1 MKTKRSSD
9 NINNIHAESK
19 HSDSLLSSIIESPD
33 NIVIFALDR
42 DYGYTAFNTN
52 HKLTIKKIWDA
63 DIEIGMNMLEIIKAP
78 QDQKKAKHN
87 FDRVLNGE
95 RFTLIEEYGEPPNRF
110 YYENIYNPIFDDTHK
125 VTGLSVFLTDI
136 TEKKKTEDELNK
148 YRNQLEDLVVQRTQ
162 ELVAAKYKLEQDI
175 ADLNQAEETLAKSE
189 QRYRSLYE
197 DSLAATYTSTLSGNI
212 LDCNENFVHIM
223 GYKSPDEI
231 IGKKSQD
238 LYFSSNDRKQFLSD
252 LTEHNQLIT
261 YESRMKRKDGQEV
274 WIMEN
279 VSLLDQDTIQGTMF
293 DITEHRKTVVAL
305 GESEERFRSLFENAT
320 IGLYRTTPDGQ
331 ILLANPALVHMLG
344 YTTYEELCNRNLD
357 KEGFEGRYSRG
368 EFIDRIDKEGQ
379 ISGLESTWKKSDGT
393 WIHIR
398 ESAKVSRD
406 EEGSIRYYEGTVEDI
421 TERKKSE
428 VELKQSNTN
437 FKNIYNLTSDAIF
450 IKDENLRILEVNK
463 AAEELFGF
471 TREELLGVPE
481 KTLGDK
487 TKNDYKLVDKYVEKA
502 LNGVSQRFEWWGLKM
517 DGTSFPEEIL
527 INVTVFNGRNILLFT
542 IRDMT
547 ERKRVEKEL
556 SNYRNRLE
564 EMVTAR
570 TAELESF
577 AYSVSHDL
585 RAPLRA
591 IGGFSQIFMDE
602 YEDQLD
608 DEGKRL
614 QKIITDATCKMDAL
628 INDIL
633 TLSRLGMRE
642 MANQKVD
649 MAKLVE
655 DAKNQVMAE
664 VTERTIRWKIHK
676 LPPVQGDRSLLHQA
690 MINMITNAV
699 KFTRPQKKTVIEIGC
714 QTEANGSTYYVKDNG
729 VGINME
735 YSNQLFKV
743 FQRQHSD
750 EEFEGTGIGLAIVH
764 RIISRHNG
772 RVWADGEVDKGA
784 TFYFWLPNR

>member
-1 MKTKRSSD
+1 MKTKQSSD
-9 NINNIHAESK
+9 NTNHKHVESK
-19 HSDSLLSSIIESPD
+19 HADSLLSSIIESPD
-33 NIVIFALDR
+33 NMVIFALDR

-78 QDQKKAKHN
+78 EDKKKAKHN

-162 ELVAAKYKLEQDI
+162 ELVAAKNKLEQDI
-175 ADLNQAEETLAKSE
+175 TDLKQAEETLAKSE

-197 DSLAATYTSTLSGNI
+197 DSLAATYTSTLGGNI
-212 LDCNENFVHIM
+212 LDCNENFVHIL
-223 GYKSPDEI
+223 GYKSSDEI

-344 YTTYEELCNRNLD
+344 YSTYEELCNRNLD

-368 EFIDRIDKEGQ
+368 EFIDRIEQEGQ

-398 ESAKVSRD
+398 ESVKASRD

-421 TERKKSE
+421 TERKQTEEALWESEKKFKEIATSIPGVVYQFTVKSDGSYAFPYIDDSCDKFFHHKAKA
-428 VELKQSNTN
+428 VEADPNLIFNMIPPNELQS
-437 FKNIYNLTSDAIF
+437 F
-450 IKDENLRILEVNK
+450 IDSIGE
-463 AAEELFGF
+463 
-471 TREELLGVPE
+471 
-481 KTLGDK
+481 
-487 TKNDYKLVDKYVEKA
+487 
-502 LNGVSQRFEWWGLKM
+502 S
-517 DGTSFPEEIL
+517 
-527 INVTVFNGRNILLFT
+527 
-542 IRDMT
+542 
-547 ERKRVEKEL
+547 
-556 SNYRNRLE
+556 
-564 EMVTAR
+564 AR
-570 TAELESF
+570 TLKEWR
-577 AYSVSHDL
+577 HDFRVVL
-585 RAPLRA
+585 PD
-591 IGGFSQIFMDE
+591 GQ
-602 YEDQLD
+602 
-608 DEGKRL
+608 
-614 QKIITDATCKMDAL
+614 
-628 INDIL
+628 
-633 TLSRLGMRE
+633 
-642 MANQKVD
+642 
-649 MAKLVE
+649 
-655 DAKNQVMAE
+655 
-664 VTERTIRWKIHK
+664 ER
-676 LPPVQGDRSLLHQA
+676 
-690 MINMITNAV
+690 
-699 KFTRPQKKTVIEIGC
+699 C
-714 QTEANGSTYYVKDNG
+714 
-729 VGINME
+729 
-735 YSNQLFKV
+735 
-743 FQRQHSD
+743 
-750 EEFEGTGIGLAIVH
+750 FEGRSIPRLLP
-764 RIISRHNG
+764 S
-772 RVWADGEVDKGA
+772 GEP
-784 TFYFWLPNR
+784 FW